1 MTTLTATLLPTGGAG
16 PAADGSRV
24 LVVLPS
30 LGTAVQPLW
39 QYAAAQ
45 LPGDWTVVG
54 VDLPGHGRSAPV
66 AARPGIALT
75 MEDLAEQ
82 VLESVRSVLPNV
94 GSFAVAG
101 DSVGGAIALQLALS
115 HPELVDAA
123 GVFCSGAK
131 IGTAEAWEERAAF
144 VEEAGTPTMV
154 EGSVQRWFAP
164 GFIEAQPVVS
174 TELLHS
180 LQGTDRFSYAA
191 VCRALA
197 TFDVRDRLKDV
208 RVPILAVAG
217 EHDQPTPPA
226 SLKAIA
232 DGVPHGRFEVVADA
246 AHLVPAEAPEITAEL
261 LHGFLSARGAD
272 AARPAGATGGA
283 ASAAGAA
290 DARAVSAGTQPAAAD
305 VTAAGLPDLT
315 RSQVHEAGTA
325 VRREVLSDEH
335 VDRANAEVTD
345 FTRDFQDYI
354 SRYAWGEI
362 WTRPGIDRRM
372 RSAVTLTAMVAGGH
386 QEELAMHV
394 RAAVRNGLTR
404 DEIKE
409 ILLQSAVYC
418 SVPSANTAFKIAGQ
432 VLADLDA
439 E

>member
-1 MTTLTATLLPTGGAG
+1 MTTLTASLLSTRSAGA
-16 PAADGSRV
+16 GSRV

-45 LPGDWTVVG
+45 LPSDWTVVG

-66 AARPGIALT
+66 EPREGVAVTID
-75 MEDLAEQ
+75 ELAD
-82 VLESVRSVLPNV
+82 SVLSAVRGVLPDV
-94 GSFAVAG
+94 QTLSVAG
-101 DSVGGAIALQLALS
+101 DSVGGAIALRLALA
-115 HPELVDAA
+115 HPDVVDSAA
-123 GVFCSGAK
+123 VFCTGAK
-131 IGTAEAWEERAAF
+131 IGTAEAWEERAAL
-144 VEEAGTPTMV
+144 VEKAGTPTMV
-154 EGSVQRWFAP
+154 SGSAERWFAP
-164 GFIEAQPVVS
+164 GFIEANPVVT

-180 LQGTDRFSYAA
+180 LQDADRFSYAA

-197 TFDVRDRLKDV
+197 AFDVRDQLASLQ
-208 RVPILAVAG
+208 VPVLAVAG

-226 SLKAIA
+226 SLQAIA
-232 DGVPHGRFEVVADA
+232 DGVPNGRFEVVIDA
-246 AHLVPAEAPEITAEL
+246 AHLVPAEAPEVTGRL
-261 LHGFLSARGAD
+261 LSGFLAEAAGTTGA
-272 AARPAGATGGA
+272 AGGA
-283 ASAAGAA
+283 AASARVG
-290 DARAVSAGTQPAAAD
+290 

-315 RSQVHEAGTA
+315 RSQVHDAGMT

-335 VDRANAEVTD
+335 VDRANAAITD

-386 QEELAMHV
+386 DEELAMHV

-409 ILLQSAVYC
+409 ILLQTAVYC
-418 SVPSANTAFKIAGQ
+418 SVPSANTAFKIAAQ

-439 E
+439 EG

>member
-1 MTTLTATLLPTGGAG
+1 MTTLTATLLPTGGAE
-16 PAADGSRV
+16 AAAGGSRV

-39 QYAAAQ
+39 QYAADQ
-45 LPGDWTVVG
+45 LPADWTVVG

-66 AARPGIALT
+66 AARAGVALT
-75 MEDLAEQ
+75 MEELAEQ
-82 VLESVRSVLPNV
+82 VLASVRAVMPGV

-115 HPELVDAA
+115 HPEAVEAA

-154 EGSVQRWFAP
+154 EGSVQRWF
-164 GFIEAQPVVS
+164 EAQPVVS

-208 RVPILAVAG
+208 RAPILAVAG
-217 EHDQPTPPA
+217 EHDQPTPPQ
-226 SLKAIA
+226 SLQAIA
-232 DGVPHGRFEVVADA
+232 DGVPDGRFEVVADA
-246 AHLVPAEAPEITAEL
+246 AHLVPAEAPEVTAEL
-261 LHGFLSARGAD
+261 LHGLLSARGAD

-283 ASAAGAA
+283 ASAA
-290 DARAVSAGTQPAAAD
+290 DARAASAGTQPAAAA

-335 VDRANAEVTD
+335 VDRANAAITD
-345 FTRDFQDYI
+345 FTRDFQDFI

-404 DEIKE
+404 EEIKE
-409 ILLQSAVYC
+409 ILLQCAVYC
-418 SVPSANTAFKIAGQ
+418 SVPSANTAFKIAAQ
-432 VLADLDA
+432 VFADLDA
-439 E
+439 ED